1 MLFHLNPGN
10 LQGQE
15 QGRALREVKEKPAL
29 LEIDNSQF
37 VETPINELHQ
47 AEKDQILNEEG
58 FGG

>member
-15 QGRALREVKEKPAL
+15 QGRTLREVKEKPAL

-47 AEKDQILNEEG
+47 AEKDQILNEEEK
-58 FGG
+58 